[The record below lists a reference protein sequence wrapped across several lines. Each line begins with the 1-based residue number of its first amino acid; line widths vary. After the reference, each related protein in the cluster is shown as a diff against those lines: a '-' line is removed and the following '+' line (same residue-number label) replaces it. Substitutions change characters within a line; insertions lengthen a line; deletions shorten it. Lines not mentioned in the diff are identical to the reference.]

1 MAKFSKETLK
11 FLEEASGE
19 AKAFLSPEPTSGDR
33 IVPGEVFIFRYNPL
47 SGGFYRKDG
56 GRFSSNQRV
65 ILIVKCKR
73 GAGVFP
79 GKTGKLVSC
88 FKLEES
94 SAEVVSIILY
104 NLYKKRRRAS
114 YYGFITQSLLT
125 LLGTDSFRTYRLE
138 GMTDMYKFSLGT
150 QKVRF

>member
-1 MAKFSKETLK
+1 MAEFSKETLN
-11 FLEEASGE
+11 FLEEARGE
-19 AKAFLSPEPTSGDR
+19 VDAYLTPEPTSGDR
-33 IVPGEVFIFRYNPL
+33 IVPGDVFIFRYTPL
-47 SGGFYRKDG
+47 SGEFYRQDR
-56 GRFSSNQRV
+56 GRFASNQRV

-73 GAGVFP
+73 GPGVFP

-94 SAEVVSIILY
+94 STEVVSIILD

-114 YYGFITQSLLT
+114 YYGLITQSLLK
-125 LLGTDSFRTYRLE
+125 LLGNDSFRTYRLE

-150 QKVRF
+150 QQVRF